1 MPFSPSMWWA
11 PPWLWQFVPYLVVRD
26 LWNTC
31 VLLYLFLVTES
42 FSLCAWVSMSY
53 VAAAAVILLMCFF
66 SLFFIAGTCALIVCK

>member
-1 MPFSPSMWWA
+1 MWWA
-11 PPWLWQFVPYLVVRD
+11 PPCLWQFVPYSVVRD

-53 VAAAAVILLMCFF
+53 VAAAAAVILLMCFC
-66 SLFFIAGTCALIVCK
+66 SLFFIAGACALIVCK